1 MLNKDD
7 FEYSEEPDIMDALTS
22 ETAKVTARYLD
33 AKERLEFV
41 SSDAVNAAYDF
52 GYLIGGM
59 DKAREF
65 ITMLESLGQ
74 EDAAVILKGYVGDE

>member
-1 MLNKDD
+1 
-7 FEYSEEPDIMDALTS
+7 
-22 ETAKVTARYLD
+22 
-33 AKERLEFV
+33 
-41 SSDAVNAAYDF
+41 
-52 GYLIGGM
+52 M